1 MDYMDRYSKDLES
14 IEAELAKLQT
24 EKAALQAELRQVVEA
39 GQGQVQQPTAQQ
51 TLAQL
56 FPSIARAA
64 AIYPAIQETANGI
77 AGMLQKLEDDIR
89 QVIAAG
95 QAEDGQQQQQHMQMV
110 HEQAAKGQKRASD
123 STNEATIE
131 AMLEMAEGLPEGQP
145 KQTILEAARA
155 AKEATQQRRPNPAG
169 AAEHKG

>member
-1 MDYMDRYSKDLES
+1 MV
-14 IEAELAKLQT
+14 
-24 EKAALQAELRQVVEA
+24 LRVCCK
-39 GQGQVQQPTAQQ
+39 
-51 TLAQL
+51 
-56 FPSIARAA
+56 
-64 AIYPAIQETANGI
+64 
-77 AGMLQKLEDDIR
+77 KLEDDIR

-95 QAEDGQQQQQHMQMV
+95 QAENDQQQQQHMQML
-110 HEQAAKGQKRASD
+110 HEQAAKCQKRASD